1 MNQRSPSRL
10 RPLLHPR
17 VWVPLVAIALGITG
31 LVVKRSLASDH
42 QDTADVELNPSM
54 DMTDV
59 YAFPGSAPGR
69 IVLVLNSWAFLT
81 PAEAAPGV
89 TSFDDNLLYQFKIDN
104 TGDAIEDK
112 VIQVVFKGSGA
123 SQTVEVRGPIAPPV
137 VGAMGNTLSGSSPTV
152 SGKVGQALGS
162 ATGMQVFAGPRQD
175 PFFIDLEQFFRIIPD
190 RKPVTGPLSQLPDTP
205 SASSFRPVGQAK
217 DYIAGGTDGLFN
229 VLSIVIELPASELMG
244 SSGSKIGIW
253 GTISR

>member
-1 MNQRSPSRL
+1 MHSLFKTRN
-10 RPLLHPR
+10 RPR
-17 VWVPLVAIALGITG
+17 IWAAVTVAALAVSA
-31 LVVKRSLASDH
+31 LEVKRIIASDH

-69 IVLVLNSWAFLT
+69 IALVLNSWAFLT

-112 VIQVVFKGSGA
+112 VIQVVFHGSGA
-123 SQTVEVRGPIAPPV
+123 SQTVEVRGPMAPPV
-137 VGAMGNTLSGSSPTV
+137 SGAMGNTLSTAKARV
-152 SGKVGQALGS
+152 SGTVATVLGS
-162 ATGMQVFAGPRQD
+162 ASDMQVFAGPRQD

-190 RKPVTGPLSQLPDTP
+190 RKPVTGPLSTLPSTP
-205 SASSFRPVGQAK
+205 SASGFRTPANAV
-217 DYIAGGTDGLFN
+217 DYIAGSGGHPFN
-229 VLSIVIELPASELMG
+229 VMSIVIELPSAELRG
-244 SSGSKIGIW
+244 ATDKIGIW

>member
-1 MNQRSPSRL
+1 M
-10 RPLLHPR
+10 
-17 VWVPLVAIALGITG
+17 
-31 LVVKRSLASDH
+31 KRIVASDH

-69 IVLVLNSWAFLT
+69 IVLILNSWAFLT

-112 VIQVVFKGSGA
+112 VIQVVFHGSGA
-123 SQTVEVRGPIAPPV
+123 SQTVEVRGPMAPPV
-137 VGAMGNTLSGSSPTV
+137 SGAMGNTLSTAKARV
-152 SGKVGQALGS
+152 SGTVATVLGS
-162 ATGMQVFAGPRQD
+162 ASDMQVFAGPRQD

-190 RKPVTGPLSQLPDTP
+190 RKPVTGPLSTLPSTP
-205 SASSFRPVGQAK
+205 SASGFRTPANAV
-217 DYIAGGTDGLFN
+217 DYIAGSGGHPFN
-229 VLSIVIELPASELMG
+229 VMSIVIELPSSELRG
-244 SSGSKIGIW
+244 ATDKIGIW